1 MSVIKF
7 NIIKGDREKV
17 YPVTVGSSIF
27 EFLQL
32 SIPPLFSYD
41 ILGDDLISDIDELET
56 RLNIYKGEVIHKVL
70 SKSLGID
77 KSDVKR
83 PLWPVDFNNP
93 HNVMHGANFIKVN
106 IVLE

>member
-1 MSVIKF
+1 MNVIKF
-7 NIIKGDREKV
+7 NIIKGDREKT

-41 ILGDDLISDIDELET
+41 ILGDDLISDIDELEMG
-56 RLNIYKGEVIHKVL
+56 LNIYKGEVIHKVL

-83 PLWPVDFNNP
+83 PVDFNNP
-93 HNVMHGANFIKVN
+93 HNILHGANFITVN
-106 IVLE
+106 IVLK